1 MPIGVRELYFGE
13 GSAEE
18 ATSGE
23 PAKELGWIARSKGFD
38 RSKEE
43 ALVSVLIVN
52 ISQCVS
58 IIHDVIE
65 NRR

>member
-1 MPIGVRELYFGE
+1 MPLDGRELYFGE

-18 ATSGE
+18 TTSGVE

-43 ALVSVLIVN
+43 ALVSV
-52 ISQCVS
+52 C
-58 IIHDVIE
+58 
-65 NRR
+65 